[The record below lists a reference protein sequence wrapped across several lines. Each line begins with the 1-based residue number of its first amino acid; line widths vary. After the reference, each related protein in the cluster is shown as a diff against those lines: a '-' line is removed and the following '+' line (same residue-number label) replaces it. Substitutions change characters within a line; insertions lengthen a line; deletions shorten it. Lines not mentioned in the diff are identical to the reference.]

1 MAESQEK
8 TGAKD
13 IRSRLDSYERAHAEL
28 QNAESYYKFF
38 GCCSDCKWHPRSYFR
53 RLQTCKACPASTWWL
68 ATVFYRR
75 AAMNTVYYVI
85 PNNQLR
91 LLNQLEGNTKD
102 AKDIKPTA
110 ILKHTASVRRSEF
123 TESTESNGMDQQRSI
138 YSMKLLNRHIFSV
151 TKRLVRLNK
160 CVIKTHCCHKMQLSY
175 LYILTD

>member
-1 MAESQEK
+1 
-8 TGAKD
+8 
-13 IRSRLDSYERAHAEL
+13 
-28 QNAESYYKFF
+28 
-38 GCCSDCKWHPRSYFR
+38 
-53 RLQTCKACPASTWWL
+53 
-68 ATVFYRR
+68 
-75 AAMNTVYYVI
+75 MNTVYYVI

-123 TESTESNGMDQQRSI
+123 TESNGMDQQRSI